1 VTDQVLS
8 LFSPPFKKSRAY
20 GWESDRL
27 TLLREL
33 SSAVGSN
40 LATQLGSDG
49 EQMICAALL
58 CTLGFGP
65 RARPA
70 SVEKSRGVSFLA
82 RFLAV
87 LAPLLSFLARAR
99 ARAQSRGGDRRILVP
114 LGPSAE

>member
-1 VTDQVLS
+1 M
-8 LFSPPFKKSRAY
+8 
-20 GWESDRL
+20 ESDRL